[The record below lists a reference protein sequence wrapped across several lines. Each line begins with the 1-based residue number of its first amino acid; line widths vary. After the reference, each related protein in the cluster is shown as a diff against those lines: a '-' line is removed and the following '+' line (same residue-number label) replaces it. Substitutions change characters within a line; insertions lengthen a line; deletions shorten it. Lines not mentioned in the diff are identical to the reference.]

1 MRKFEKISY
10 EQFKKDVCDDKEIY
24 DKIEIPKR
32 ATSHSAGYDF
42 KSVES
47 GVIKPHSSM
56 RFKTGVK
63 ASMNDDEV
71 LYIYVRGSMGFK
83 YDVGLS
89 NMVGVVDADFY
100 NNPENEGHINIKLYN
115 HGDNDYVVNI
125 GDKIGQ
131 GVFMKYLCVDDE
143 EEVTTKRTGGF
154 GSTTKKE
161 SKK

>member
-1 MRKFEKISY
+1 MRKFERISFK
-10 EQFKKDVCDDKEIY
+10 QFKKDVSSDKVLYES
-24 DKIEIPKR
+24 IEIPKR
-32 ATSHSAGYDF
+32 ATTSSAGYDF

-47 GVIKPHSSM
+47 AVIKPHSSKVL
-56 RFKTGVK
+56 KTGIKVC
-63 ASMNDDEV
+63 MNDDEV

-115 HGDNDYVVNI
+115 HGENDYVVNI

-131 GVFMKYLCVDDE
+131 GVFMKYLTVDDE
-143 EEVTTKRTGGF
+143 EEVKTKRTGGF
-154 GSTTKKE
+154 GSTTRKDGKK
-161 SKK
+161 